1 METKQNSC
9 SFSLDLGV
17 VNKGFVKFI
26 IAARAPRFENY
37 LVWKKSISG
46 FKFHL
51 KNHHAFL
58 ITAICMSV
66 PPFRPS
72 VSLWIFNDL
81 CCTGSYSTAIH
92 VTDTSIRASSL
103 VLTHFSFRSERQ
115 KKTTSWYFST
125 LFNIGKNRLKCKIL
139 KPSSKYQISKYG
151 FIRSRASLNHD
162 WREWWHRKNVFV
174 KTKTSLST
182 STRPQSSCC
191 STQKRYLAWR
201 PREWK
206 IKKKILLAKSK
217 WFCCSK
223 FFWPFL

>member
-1 METKQNSC
+1 MLSFSAWECHPDIRFGISKRWGGKDDPTKIKHMLWELLKFFEHEKGCPKLKHLIMETKQNSC

-72 VSLWIFNDL
+72 ISRWIFNDL

-115 KKTTSWYFST
+115 KNNE
-125 LFNIGKNRLKCKIL
+125 LI
-139 KPSSKYQISKYG
+139 
-151 FIRSRASLNHD
+151 
-162 WREWWHRKNVFV
+162 
-174 KTKTSLST
+174 
-182 STRPQSSCC
+182 
-191 STQKRYLAWR
+191 
-201 PREWK
+201 
-206 IKKKILLAKSK
+206 
-217 WFCCSK
+217 
-223 FFWPFL
+223 FFYTV